1 MSITYSDRPKMSER
15 RRDRERDWFDDVL
28 DEFERLSE
36 EADAMIDSIF
46 DEAKGRVRRE
56 DFSFGPYIYGFS
68 VSVGPDGKPVFKQF
82 GNVKPSRRGLLET
95 RAIEPY
101 YDVME
106 DKKNNLIKVYVEMPG
121 VSKDQIH
128 LTGDEAGLHVEG
140 KGEHKEYEAD
150 IPIETEVDVNSA
162 TATYNNGVLEI
173 TLKPKQTSQKP
184 GNEIKIQ

>member
-1 MSITYSDRPKMSER
+1 MSER
-15 RRDRERDWFDDVL
+15 RRDRERDWFDEL
-28 DEFERLSE
+28 MDEFERISE

-46 DEAKGRVRRE
+46 DEAKGRIRRE

-95 RAIEPY
+95 KAIEPY

-106 DKKNNLIKVYVEMPG
+106 DKKNNQIKVYIEMPG
-121 VSKDQIH
+121 VSKEQIH
-128 LTGDEAGLHVEG
+128 LTADENELHVEA

-150 IPIETEVDVNSA
+150 IPLDVPVDVSSA
-162 TATYNNGVLEI
+162 SATYNNGVLEV
-173 TLKPKQTSQKP
+173 TLKPKEPLQKP